1 MQKEKNMIIFDNVT
15 KIYEDNKAR
24 ALEGVSFHV
33 EKGEFVFLVGH
44 SGAGKSSIIRMLLA
58 EEIPTSGKVLVNG
71 HDIGAL
77 THQEIPFLRREI
89 GVVFQDFRLLPSRTV
104 YENVAFAMRVVGAS
118 SRQMHRRIPEVLNM
132 VGLSRKA
139 KAYPSQLSGGEQQ
152 RVGMARALA
161 NNPSILIADE
171 PTGNLDSEKAEEI
184 MAILED
190 INSHGTTIL
199 MATHAEK
206 LVNKMHK
213 RVITLEKGHLISD
226 EKEGVYTIGV

>member
-1 MQKEKNMIIFDNVT
+1 MIIFNNVT

-24 ALEGVSFHV
+24 ALEDVSFHV

-44 SGAGKSSIIRMLLA
+44 SGAGKSSIIRMLLC
-58 EEIPTSGKVLVNG
+58 EETPTKGKVYVNG

-77 THQEIPFLRREI
+77 SHKEIPFLRREI

-104 YENVAFAMRVVGAS
+104 YENVAFAMRIVGAS
-118 SRQMHRRIPEVLNM
+118 TKQMRRRIPEVLNM

-152 RVGMARALA
+152 RVSMARALA

-171 PTGNLDSEKAEEI
+171 PTGNLDSEKAAEI

-190 INSHGTTIL
+190 INNRGTTIL

-206 LVNKMHK
+206 LVNEMHK
-213 RVITLEKGHLISD
+213 RVITLDRGHLVSD
-226 EKEGVYTIGV
+226 QKEGVYTIGI

>member
-1 MQKEKNMIIFDNVT
+1 MIIFNNVT
-15 KIYEDNKAR
+15 KVYEDNKAL
-24 ALEGVSFHV
+24 ALENVSFHV

-44 SGAGKSSIIRMLLA
+44 SGAGKSSVIRMLLC
-58 EEIPTSGKVLVNG
+58 EETPTKGEVIVNG
-71 HDIGAL
+71 HDIGSL
-77 THQEIPFLRREI
+77 SHKEIPFLRREI

-104 YENVAFAMRVVGAS
+104 YENVAFAMRIVGAS
-118 SRQMHRRIPEVLNM
+118 SRQMRRRIPEVLNM

-152 RVGMARALA
+152 RVSMARALA

-171 PTGNLDSEKAEEI
+171 PTGNLDNEKAAEI

-190 INSHGTTIL
+190 INNRGTTIV

-206 LVNKMHK
+206 LVNEMHK
-213 RVITLEKGHLISD
+213 RVITLEKGHLVRD
-226 EKEGVYTIGV
+226 EQEGVYTVGV